1 MLILLTHNQ
10 RYVTISVIITN
21 LIVINIVLKRIN
33 VIMNINTNYKMII
46 VTYALIN
53 VHMNNLII
61 FMNIQIQLSAYKIV
75 IKKFIFMFRN
85 NIVKN
90 IAQAIMLNQ

>member
-1 MLILLTHNQ
+1 MTN
-10 RYVTISVIITN
+10 VIIMN

-61 FMNIQIQLSAYKIV
+61 FINILIQFSAQKIV
-75 IKKFIFMFRN
+75 IKKFIFTFKN

-90 IAQAIMLNQ
+90 IVQMNMHNQ

>member
-1 MLILLTHNQ
+1 
-10 RYVTISVIITN
+10 
-21 LIVINIVLKRIN
+21 
-33 VIMNINTNYKMII
+33 MNINTNYKMII